1 MNENQANYNDF
12 KTKILSIDKLKEEKV
27 DKNSKILMGL
37 SNYSGNSGVP
47 INKNN
52 INIFNKTK

>member
-1 MNENQANYNDF
+1 MNENQAKYNDF
-12 KTKILSIDKLKEEKV
+12 KTKILSIDKLKDETV